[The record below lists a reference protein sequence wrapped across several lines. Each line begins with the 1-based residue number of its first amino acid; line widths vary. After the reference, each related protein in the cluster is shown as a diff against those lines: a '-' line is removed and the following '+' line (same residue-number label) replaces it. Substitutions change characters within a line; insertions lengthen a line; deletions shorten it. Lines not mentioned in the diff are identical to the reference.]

1 MTNKIFTYIP
11 TLLLIVILAS
21 QDVSAQSVTFKQR
34 PLRFRAS
41 YETLKM
47 KNEPNLGMLGLGA
60 DFFIVDKLPNF
71 YLSLNSYSAIVG
83 ERPGLITFGTGAGYI
98 KPLFN
103 SPLLFDVGLYLGGGG
118 GGGAPDGGGLI
129 TRGHLNLVLQLGNA
143 SVFGGYSR
151 LDFPTGEMG
160 SHNFNIG
167 LSLSSVFRPA
177 HFVGETAPKPDGFES
192 PINKSK
198 FRINISAQNYLKFAG
213 IPTFQNEFPAPGEG
227 EIYLLGVELDQFF
240 YENWYAALKLHGA
253 VAGGIDG
260 YMSYLVGLGYE
271 QPLGSDRFLLDAQ
284 LLAGPSGGGNVAT
297 GGGAIVQGALGFR
310 AALGTSYSIKAALG
324 QTLSPGGSFNGSFL
338 ELGLGKS
345 FHFISSQNGGE
356 GRYSM
361 RPTDRSHQFGFEIQN
376 RTYFSPDL
384 LDKNG
389 NPYDK
394 AFNLLGF
401 QLSKRIHRNFDVLGA
416 TYWAYQGSYGA
427 YAEGLLGLGY
437 RQGISDDWMFRA
449 QVLAGAAGGGGIN
462 LGSGMVFQYS
472 AGMERLLNDKWG
484 LTFGVGQMR
493 GIRGNFMPIFADLG
507 IGYRFTKIE
516 SKQSHN

>member
-1 MTNKIFTYIP
+1 MQKYIALFLGGLLIFTLTIQN
-11 TLLLIVILAS
+11 VG
-21 QDVSAQSVTFKQR
+21 AQSATLRQH

-41 YETLKM
+41 YETLQM
-47 KNEPNLGMLGLGA
+47 HNEPNLGMLGLGA
-60 DFFIVDKLPNF
+60 DFFIVDQSPNF
-71 YLSLNSYSAIVG
+71 YLSLYSYSAVVG
-83 ERPGLITFGTGAGYI
+83 KRPGLITFGTGAGYI

-103 SPLLFDVGLYLGGGG
+103 SPLSFDVGLYLGGGG

-129 TRGHLNLVLQLGNA
+129 SRGHLNLSFQLGDV

-151 LDFPTGEMG
+151 LDFPTGDMG

-167 LSLSSVFRPA
+167 LSLSSLFRSA
-177 HFVGETAPKPDGFES
+177 HFLGESDPKPKDLDS
-192 PINKSK
+192 PTNKSK

-213 IPTFQNEFPAPGEG
+213 IPTFQNELPPPGEG

-271 QPLGSDRFLLDAQ
+271 QPLGSDRLLLDAQ
-284 LLAGPSGGGNVAT
+284 LLTGPSGGGNVAT
-297 GGGAIVQGALGFR
+297 GGGAIVQGALGLR
-310 AALGTSYSIKAALG
+310 AHLGDSYSIKAALG
-324 QTLSPGGSFNGSFL
+324 QTLSPGGSFNGSFV

-345 FHFISSQNGGE
+345 FFFISSKNGG
-356 GRYSM
+356 GGLYHM
-361 RPTDRSHQFGFEIQN
+361 KPTDRAHGFGFEIQN

-389 NPYDK
+389 YPYDK

-401 QLSKRIHRNFDVLGA
+401 QLSKRVHRNFDILGA

-437 RQGISDDWMFRA
+437 RQGISEDWMLRA
-449 QVLAGAAGGGGIN
+449 QVLGGAAGGGGID
-462 LGSGMVFQYS
+462 LGSGMVVQYS
-472 AGMERLLNDKWG
+472 AGMERSLNDKWG
-484 LTFGVGQMR
+484 FTVGVGQMR
-493 GIRGNFMPIFADLG
+493 GIRGNFTPIFADLG

-516 SKQSHN
+516 NRQNHN